1 MGVVTANAAKVDEVM
16 TTTFPTDLLLDG
28 RRSRHDEDGGDNG
41 RGFNTGD
48 PRKFSSSPSPSS
60 HSSSSTLATN
70 DHSTDRQHR
79 LLHSSSSTSS
89 ETINLPWG
97 DINIVV
103 VTDVHSWIGRT
114 SKPETTKFSK
124 NYGRKKSMKAEVVE
138 DETGQIDFQTLDV
151 DYGDVVSFWRHLQDD
166 VNQQHQHQQR
176 LPRDIFFVMNGDFMD
191 GTGLSTI
198 PPAHLL
204 PILQKMPW
212 DALNVGNHELYFDE
226 TVRHIVQSGFI
237 DHWNGTYL
245 SSNTD
250 LFLPSAPASTSWS
263 SSRKKKKLKQKPL
276 TGHRYTYLYGP
287 NTNTTILTFGFLYN
301 FDGHCPST
309 NVTHVEEVL
318 EEDWFI
324 DVLTCGRKS
333 NHTTSRQRGRRRRE
347 SSPSSACRPY
357 DAILVLAHMDC
368 VHPLVFTIHNAIR
381 KITDSMMVPIL
392 FITGHSHRRC
402 YVDLDPYS
410 SSFEAGH
417 FLDTIGFASFN
428 INVLKQVDEVTSP
441 VNPSFQHRF
450 IDATKQTLYDVTGH
464 TNYDPTMFDTP
475 EGLALSSFIQSTRQ
489 SLGLDDILGCSPQTY
504 DLSGPII
511 NDYQNKS
518 MSPPSSI
525 WWLWLKRV
533 VPNQILRGNSSK
545 IFIQGTMAFRYDLY
559 AGPVTFD
566 DVIAVCPFN
575 DTVYEMVDNISGRHI
590 LSVLAKLQ
598 TSIIYTKWENL
609 PPVGIATIGTDKD
622 GYDIW
627 SNDNTDPCILIDPD
641 RSYALYMPDFDFH
654 RVVNVVA
661 EELGL
666 SDLHPSKLEEFK
678 RPKIACKDNDE
689 STKKG
694 NCTPIYTTDMWKNY
708 ILRRMPCTATS
719 SSLRFSAAAAEAA
732 AEMNVVPTSSSPSTT
747 TISEIIPNRISWERC
762 LASFVLVF
770 SCTVIILKRWK
781 KIHGRRCA
789 VILRTSTAEIESR
802 SSSYNEQI
810 NSDTSVTQ
818 NQYSDYGS
826 I

>member
-1 MGVVTANAAKVDEVM
+1 MAANGAMVHKIT
-16 TTTFPTDLLLDG
+16 TTTFESDLVLVEDDRLSG
-28 RRSRHDEDGGDNG
+28 HDEDGSDYR

-48 PRKFSSSPSPSS
+48 PRR
-60 HSSSSTLATN
+60 SSSSTLATN
-70 DHSTDRQHR
+70 DHSTYHQHR

-89 ETINLPWG
+89 SSSYETINLPWG

-114 SKPETTKFSK
+114 STAETI
-124 NYGRKKSMKAEVVE
+124 KKSMKTSLVE
-138 DETGQIDFQTLDV
+138 DETDQIDFQTLNV

-166 VNQQHQHQQR
+166 VNQQQQQRQHQQQQQQR
-176 LPRDIFFVMNGDFMD
+176 PLRDIFFVMNGDFMD

-198 PPAHLL
+198 PPKHLL

-226 TVRHIVQSGFI
+226 TVRYIVQSGFI
-237 DHWNGTYL
+237 NHWNGTYL

-250 LFLPSAPASTSWS
+250 LLLPSASSSTSGS
-263 SSRKKKKLKQKPL
+263 SSKKKKKQEPL

-301 FDGHCPST
+301 FDGHCSST

-324 DVLTCGRKS
+324 DVLTCGGK
-333 NHTTSRQRGRRRRE
+333 NNLTTSRRHGRRRRE
-347 SSPSSACRPY
+347 SSSACRPY

-368 VHPLVFTIHNAIR
+368 VHPLVFTINNTIR
-381 KITDSMMVPIL
+381 KIIDSTTVPIL

-402 YVDLDPYS
+402 HVDIDPYS

-428 INVLKQVDEVTSP
+428 VNTMKQDDKVKSP

-464 TNYDPTMFDTP
+464 ADYDPTMFDTS

-489 SLGLDDILGCSPQTY
+489 SLGLNDVLGCSQQTY
-504 DLSGPII
+504 DLAGPII
-511 NDYQNKS
+511 NDDQNKS
-518 MSPPSSI
+518 MPPPSSI
-525 WWLWLKRV
+525 WWLWLKRI
-533 VPNQILRGNSSK
+533 VPNQILGGNSSK

-559 AGPVTFD
+559 AGPITLD

-575 DTVYEMVDNISGRHI
+575 DTVYEMADNISGRLI
-590 LSVLAKLQ
+590 LSVLTKLQ
-598 TSIIYTKWENL
+598 TSIIYTKWDNL
-609 PPVGIATIGTDKD
+609 PPVGIATIGTDED
-622 GYDIW
+622 EDDIW
-627 SNDNTDPCILIDPD
+627 SNDNTDPSIWIDPD

-666 SDLHPSKLEEFK
+666 SDLDPSRLEEFK
-678 RPKIACKDNDE
+678 RPKVACKDNRE
-689 STKKG
+689 SKKDRDC
-694 NCTPIYTTDMWKNY
+694 NPIYTADMWKNY
-708 ILRRMPCTATS
+708 ILSHMPCTATS
-719 SSLRFSAAAAEAA
+719 SSLRISAAAAAA
-732 AEMNVVPTSSSPSTT
+732 AEIKVIPTTSLSTA
-747 TISEIIPNRISWERC
+747 TISEIISNSTSWERC
-762 LASFVLVF
+762 LASFILVF
-770 SCTVIILKRWK
+770 SCTVVILRRWT
-781 KIHGRRCA
+781 KIHRIRW
-789 VILRTSTAEIESR
+789 VVLRTSTAEIESR
-802 SSSYNEQI
+802 SGSYNEHI
-810 NSDTSVTQ
+810 NNNTSVTK
-818 NQYSDYGS
+818 NQYSNYGS